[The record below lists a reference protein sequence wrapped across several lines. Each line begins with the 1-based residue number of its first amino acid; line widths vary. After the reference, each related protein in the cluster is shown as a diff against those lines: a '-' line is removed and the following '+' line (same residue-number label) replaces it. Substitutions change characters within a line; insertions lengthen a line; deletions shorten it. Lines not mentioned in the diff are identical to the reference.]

1 MAASTGILLTAG
13 AITFGNEWVH
23 GHVNWRIPV
32 ATLGAAVIF
41 AGMERVPGGQPF
53 AVGVAT
59 IALIGVL
66 VGGVTPG
73 VPSPAAQ
80 LLAFVNGQ
88 QSPQKPATGGHR

>member
-23 GHVNWRIPV
+23 GHLNWRIPV

-53 AVGVAT
+53 AVGVSV
-59 IALIGVL
+59 IVLIGVL
-66 VGGVTPG
+66 AGGVTPG

-80 LLAFVNGQ
+80 LLAFVNGHQGPQ
-88 QSPQKPATGGHR
+88 QVKTGSHR